1 MKRGYL
7 LGVLLVMLG
16 MGPHLDAGEIYHW
29 IDKDGVWHFTD
40 DPPPPGAEKVEGLS
54 DTLPAEPKA
63 HSGQAGPEAKR
74 EKIDREIAPPE
85 PEDTGSVDRK
95 KDGATSREDYWRRK
109 GWGDDTT
116 DKKGEGEPE
125 GDQNRPIERKAD

>member
-1 MKRGYL
+1 MKRCCFV
-7 LGVLLVMLG
+7 GVLILVFGLG
-16 MGPHLDAGEIYHW
+16 PSLDAAEIYHW

-54 DTLPAEPKA
+54 ETPPAEPKA
-63 HSGQAGPEAKR
+63 QSGQKGPEAKR
-74 EKIDREIAPPE
+74 EKIDREIAPAE
-85 PEDTGSVDRK
+85 PEDSGSVDREK
-95 KDGATSREDYWRRK
+95 EGATSREDYWRRK
-109 GWGDDTT
+109 GWGGDTT